1 MNEKSSFSVESVFSQ
16 PLCCCHKLLRLLV
29 QVMDYILISYNVRI
43 ALTKPGI
50 VDRIT
55 KKLAETGM
63 EEGVV

>member
-1 MNEKSSFSVESVFSQ
+1 MQQF
-16 PLCCCHKLLRLLV
+16 LCCCHKLLRLLV

>member
-1 MNEKSSFSVESVFSQ
+1 MQQF
-16 PLCCCHKLLRLLV
+16 LCCCHKLLRLLV
-29 QVMDYILISYNVRI
+29 QVMDCILISYNVRI
-43 ALTKPGI
+43 ALTKHGI